1 MVTLGQVVHYVRAG
15 DADGEPACLAALVT
29 DLYGGTTVDLAVF
42 PPSGL
47 MFVENV
53 DQSDNP
59 TDHTWHRAD
68 ACA

>member
-1 MVTLGQVVHYVRAG
+1 MVTVGQIVHYVRSG

-29 DLYGGTTVDLAVF
+29 DLYGGDTVDLTVF

-47 MFVENV
+47 LFVEAVEASV
-53 DQSDNP
+53 DV

-68 ACA
+68 SCV